1 IRIDDVSVAYQYPL
15 ACRTRIRRLLDV
27 SVLRSRNSV
36 GTQQHRSIAAGRRR
50 RICDEPDTGEEEEA
64 RLLPAGAKRE
74 PLVLLVVEELAV
86 VATADGVQEKLAV
99 RLKQR

>member
-15 ACRTRIRRLLDV
+15 ACRTRILRLLDV
-27 SVLRSRNSV
+27 SVLL